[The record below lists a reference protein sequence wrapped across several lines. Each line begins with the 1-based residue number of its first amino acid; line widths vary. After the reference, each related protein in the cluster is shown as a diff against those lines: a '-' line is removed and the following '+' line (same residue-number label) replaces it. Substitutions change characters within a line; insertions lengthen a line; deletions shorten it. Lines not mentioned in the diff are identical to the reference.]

1 MVTLAMLLF
10 VFGSDNGRVDA
21 NFMQSNQSQ
30 GRGYHTVKDAEENDD
45 SDVLLE
51 SGVSQHEGKQRKN
64 MGEVS
69 FSGIV
74 AGLDSDDDLT
84 NASREVSN
92 IIFNGHDLMATE
104 DSSDSNS
111 GDEEDE
117 TP

>member
-1 MVTLAMLLF
+1 MVTLAMFLF

-21 NFMQSNQSQ
+21 NFVRPNQSQ

-45 SDVLLE
+45 DDVLLE

-64 MGEVS
+64 LGEVS
-69 FSGIV
+69 FSGLV
-74 AGLDSDDDLT
+74 AGLDSDDDLA

-92 IIFNGHDLMATE
+92 MIFNGHDLMATE

-111 GDEEDE
+111 SDEDE